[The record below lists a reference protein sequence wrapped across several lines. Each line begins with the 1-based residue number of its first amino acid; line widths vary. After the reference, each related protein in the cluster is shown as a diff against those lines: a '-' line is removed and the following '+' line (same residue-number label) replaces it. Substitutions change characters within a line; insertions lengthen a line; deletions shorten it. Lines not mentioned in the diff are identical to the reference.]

1 MNTIPSQRPRP
12 VSASLLE
19 SLSTAAMRPSAI
31 ARILA
36 SDGPWAPRLERLA
49 AAGVALPVE
58 RARVLG
64 SCLRRWGVVERRR
77 QPAIPLAA
85 WLEQAEARE
94 AAAVPTLVERAG
106 FDPGHWALA
115 PRQGGYVTDA
125 DGRRRRVAVVR
136 REASPEPE
144 AVAKL
149 LASAMPAWT
158 DKADEAGG
166 PRRGGAYCL
175 CLADFQAGK
184 AQEARGG
191 TAELVI
197 RVRSIIRQAR
207 AAVAAER
214 PAEAVIFELG
224 DICEGNANRTA
235 QSQLAANDLSQA
247 EQLEVCARLI
257 LEAIVALAPLVPKL
271 TLACVRS
278 NHGEERRSGQ
288 AVGRGDFGILV
299 GRTIAAALKLA
310 GAEWAGHV
318 RVVTQNAL
326 ETGVG
331 ITVQGL
337 PIAAFHGH
345 YAKSEKNLPAWI
357 AQQAGGV
364 GEHVAGA
371 CYRAARVVL
380 HGHFHHLRIEQSRG
394 RTIIGCPSL
403 ESGSA
408 WVERASGEYGRPGA
422 LALRIRAGRLLGIE
436 LLEPTD
442 GMGVDRADPR
452 L

>member
-1 MNTIPSQRPRP
+1 MSTNPSQKARP

-19 SLSTAAMRPSAI
+19 SLSTGSMSPSAI
-31 ARILA
+31 ARTLA
-36 SDGPWAPRLERLA
+36 SEGPWPPRLERLA
-49 AAGVALPVE
+49 AAGVALSVE

-85 WLEQAEARE
+85 WLERAEARE

-106 FDPGHWALA
+106 FDPEHWALA

-125 DGRRRRVAVVR
+125 DGKRRRIALIRH
-136 REASPEPE
+136 EASPEPE
-144 AVAKL
+144 AAARL
-149 LASAMPAWT
+149 LASAMPAW
-158 DKADEAGG
+158 ADEADR
-166 PRRGGAYCL
+166 PRPLHGGAYCL

-191 TAELVI
+191 TAELVV

-207 AAVAAER
+207 AAVAVEK

-224 DICEGNANRTA
+224 DICEGNANHTS

-257 LEAIVALAPLVPKL
+257 LEAIAALAPLVPKL
-271 TLACVRS
+271 TLVCVRS
-278 NHGEERRSGQ
+278 NHGEERRGGQ

-310 GAEWAGHV
+310 GAEWAGRV
-318 RVVTQNAL
+318 RVITQNAL

-331 ITVQGL
+331 IVVQGL

-345 YAKSEKNLPAWI
+345 YAKSEKNIPTWI

-364 GEHVAGA
+364 GEHAAGA
-371 CYRAARVVL
+371 CYREAQVVL

-403 ESGSA
+403 EAGSA
-408 WVERASGEYGRPGA
+408 WVERASGEYGQPGA
-422 LALRIRAGRLLGIE
+422 LALRVRARRLLGIE
-436 LLEPTD
+436 LLKPSD

-452 L
+452 VC

>member
-1 MNTIPSQRPRP
+1 
-12 VSASLLE
+12 
-19 SLSTAAMRPSAI
+19 MRPPSI

-36 SDGPWAPRLERLA
+36 SEGPWAPRLERLA
-49 AAGVALPVE
+49 AAGVDLSVE

-106 FDPGHWALA
+106 FDPAHWALA

-136 REASPEPE
+136 HEASPEPE

-158 DKADEAGG
+158 DGADRLG
-166 PRRGGAYCL
+166 RGGAYCL
-175 CLADFQAGK
+175 CLADFQCGK

-191 TAELVI
+191 TAELVL

-207 AAVAAER
+207 AAVAAEK

-224 DICEGNANRTA
+224 DVCEGNANHTS

-257 LEAIVALAPLVPKL
+257 LEAIAALAPLVPKL
-271 TLACVRS
+271 TLVCVRS
-278 NHGEERRSGQ
+278 NHGEERRGGQ

-299 GRTIAAALKLA
+299 GRTIAAALGLA

-318 RVVTQNAL
+318 RVITQNAL
-326 ETGVG
+326 ETGIG

-345 YAKSEKNLPAWI
+345 YAKSEKNVPTWI
-357 AQQAGGV
+357 AQQAGGA
-364 GEHVAGA
+364 GERTAGA

-380 HGHFHHLRIEQSRG
+380 HGHFHHFHAEQSRG
-394 RTIIGCPSL
+394 RMIIGCPSL
-403 ESGSA
+403 EAGSA

-422 LALRIRAGRLLGIE
+422 LALRVRAGRLLGIE
-436 LLEPTD
+436 LLEPAD

-452 L
+452 LC

>member
-1 MNTIPSQRPRP
+1 MNANPSQRPRP
-12 VSASLLE
+12 VSSSLLE

-49 AAGVALPVE
+49 AGGVALPVE

-85 WLEQAEARE
+85 WLGQAEARE
-94 AAAVPTLVERAG
+94 AAATPTLVERAG
-106 FDPGHWALA
+106 FDPQHWTLA
-115 PRQGGYVTDA
+115 PRQGGYVTGP
-125 DGRRRRVAVVR
+125 DGRRRRVAVVQH
-136 REASPEPE
+136 EASPEPE
-144 AVAKL
+144 AVARL
-149 LASAMPAWT
+149 LASAIPAW
-158 DKADEAGG
+158 ADEAST
-166 PRRGGAYCL
+166 PRKGGAYCL
-175 CLADFQAGK
+175 RLADFQTGK

-191 TAELVI
+191 TAELVA

-224 DICEGNANRTA
+224 DVCEGNANHTS

-247 EQLEVCARLI
+247 QQLEVCARLI
-257 LEAIVALAPLVPKL
+257 LEAIAALAPLVPQL
-271 TLACVRS
+271 SLVCVRS
-278 NHGEERRSGQ
+278 NHGEERRGGQ
-288 AVGRGDFGILV
+288 TVGRGDFGILI
-299 GRTIAAALKLA
+299 GRTIAAALELA
-310 GAEWAGHV
+310 GAEWAAHV
-318 RVVTQNAL
+318 RVITQNAL
-326 ETGVG
+326 ETGIG

-345 YAKSEKNLPAWI
+345 YAKSEKNVPTWI

-364 GEHVAGA
+364 GERTAGE
-371 CYRAARVVL
+371 CYRQARLVL
-380 HGHFHHLRIEQSRG
+380 HGHFHHFHAEQSRG

-403 ESGSA
+403 EAGSA
-408 WVERASGEYGRPGA
+408 WVERACGEYGQPGA
-422 LALRIRAGRLLGIE
+422 LALRVHAVRLPGIE

-442 GMGVDRADPR
+442 GMGVDRTDPR
-452 L
+452 TC

>member
-1 MNTIPSQRPRP
+1 MNANPSQRPRP
-12 VSASLLE
+12 VSSSLLE

-49 AAGVALPVE
+49 AGGVALPVE
-58 RARVLG
+58 RARVLC

-85 WLEQAEARE
+85 WLGQAEARE
-94 AAAVPTLVERAG
+94 AAATPTLVERAG
-106 FDPGHWALA
+106 FDPQHWTLA
-115 PRQGGYVTDA
+115 PRQGGYVTGP
-125 DGRRRRVAVVR
+125 DGRRRRVAVVQH
-136 REASPEPE
+136 EASPEPE
-144 AVAKL
+144 AVARL
-149 LASAMPAWT
+149 LASAIPAW
-158 DKADEAGG
+158 ADEAST
-166 PRRGGAYCL
+166 PRKGGAYCL
-175 CLADFQAGK
+175 CLADFQTGK

-191 TAELVI
+191 TAELVA

-224 DICEGNANRTA
+224 DVCEGNANHTS

-247 EQLEVCARLI
+247 QQLEVCARLI
-257 LEAIVALAPLVPKL
+257 LEAIAALAPLVPQL
-271 TLACVRS
+271 SLVCVRS
-278 NHGEERRSGQ
+278 NHGEERRGGQ
-288 AVGRGDFGILV
+288 TVGRGDFGILI
-299 GRTIAAALKLA
+299 GRTIAAALELA
-310 GAEWAGHV
+310 GAEWAAHV
-318 RVVTQNAL
+318 RVITQNAL
-326 ETGVG
+326 ETGIG

-345 YAKSEKNLPAWI
+345 YAKSEKNVPTWI

-364 GEHVAGA
+364 GERTAGE
-371 CYRAARVVL
+371 CYRQARLVL
-380 HGHFHHLRIEQSRG
+380 HGHFHHFHAEQSRG

-403 ESGSA
+403 EAGSA
-408 WVERASGEYGRPGA
+408 WVERACGEYGQPGA
-422 LALRIRAGRLLGIE
+422 LALRVHAGRLLGIE

-442 GMGVDRADPR
+442 GMGVDRTDPR
-452 L
+452 TC

>member
-1 MNTIPSQRPRP
+1 MQDP
-12 VSASLLE
+12 VSLRLLTSLA
-19 SLSTAAMRPSAI
+19 TPTMAAPAI
-31 ARILA
+31 ARILV
-36 SDGPWAPRLERLA
+36 DGSRSWDARFAQLE
-49 AAGVALPVE
+49 AGGIHLSRT

-64 SCLRRWGVVERRR
+64 SRLRLGGVSVEPRH
-77 QPAIPLAA
+77 AVPLEV
-85 WLEQAEARE
+85 WLAKNDSA
-94 AAAVPTLVERAG
+94 PTLVERAG
-106 FDPGHWALA
+106 FDPEHWALA

-125 DGRRRRVAVVR
+125 DGRRRRIALIR
-136 REASPEPE
+136 HEASPEPE

-149 LASAMPAWT
+149 LASAMPAWP
-158 DKADEAGG
+158 DKAGE

-175 CLADFQAGK
+175 CLADLQTGK

-224 DICEGNANRTA
+224 DICEGNANHTA
-235 QSQLAANDLSQA
+235 QSQLASNDLSQA

-257 LEAIVALAPLVPKL
+257 LEAIAALAPLVPRL
-271 TLACVRS
+271 SLVCVRS
-278 NHGEERRSGQ
+278 NHGEERRGGQ
-288 AVGRGDFGILV
+288 TVGRGDFGVLV
-299 GRTIAAALKLA
+299 GRTIAAALELA
-310 GAEWAGHV
+310 GAEWAARV
-318 RVVTQNAL
+318 RVITQNAL
-326 ETGVG
+326 ETGAGV
-331 ITVQGL
+331 TVQGL

-364 GEHVAGA
+364 GEHAAGA

-408 WVERASGEYGRPGA
+408 WVERASGEYAQPGA
-422 LALRIRAGRLLGIE
+422 IALRVRAGRLLGIE
-436 LLEPTD
+436 LLEPSD
-442 GMGVDRADPR
+442 GMAVDRTDPQPY
-452 L
+452 

>member
-1 MNTIPSQRPRP
+1 MNTNPSQRPRP
-12 VSASLLE
+12 VSVSLLK
-19 SLSTAAMRPSAI
+19 SLSSDSMSPSAI
-31 ARILA
+31 ARTLA
-36 SDGPWAPRLERLA
+36 SEGPWRPRLERLA
-49 AAGVALPVE
+49 AAGVVLPIE

-106 FDPGHWALA
+106 FDPRHWALA

-136 REASPEPE
+136 QEASPEPE

-149 LASAMPAWT
+149 LASAMPVWT
-158 DKADEAGG
+158 DEAGK

-191 TAELVI
+191 TAELVV

-207 AAVAAER
+207 AAVAAEK

-224 DICEGNANRTA
+224 DVCEGNANHTSG
-235 QSQLAANDLSQA
+235 SQLAANDLSQA

-257 LEAIVALAPLVPKL
+257 LEAIAALAPLVPKL
-271 TLACVRS
+271 TLVCVRS
-278 NHGEERRSGQ
+278 NHGEERRGGQ
-288 AVGRGDFGILV
+288 TVGRGDFGILV
-299 GRTIAAALKLA
+299 GRTIGAALELA

-318 RVVTQNAL
+318 RVITQNAL
-326 ETGVG
+326 ETGIG

-337 PIAAFHGH
+337 SVAAFHGH
-345 YAKSEKNLPAWI
+345 YAKSEKRLPEWI
-357 AQQAGGV
+357 AQQAGGA
-364 GEHVAGA
+364 GERTAGE
-371 CYRAARVVL
+371 CYREARLVL
-380 HGHFHHLRIEQSRG
+380 HGHFHHFHAEQSRG
-394 RTIIGCPSL
+394 RIIVGCPSL
-403 ESGSA
+403 EAGSA
-408 WVERASGEYGRPGA
+408 WVERAQGEYSAPGA
-422 LALRIRAGRLLGIE
+422 LALRVRAGRLLGIE

-442 GMGVDRADPR
+442 EMGVDRADPR
-452 L
+452 EC

>member
-1 MNTIPSQRPRP
+1 MNANPSQRPRP

-49 AAGVALPVE
+49 AAGVDLSVE

-85 WLEQAEARE
+85 WLEQAEAGE

-106 FDPGHWALA
+106 FDSAHWALA

-158 DKADEAGG
+158 DEADR
-166 PRRGGAYCL
+166 PVRGGAYCL

-191 TAELVI
+191 TAELVV

-214 PAEAVIFELG
+214 PSEAVIFELG
-224 DICEGNANRTA
+224 DICEGNANHTS

-247 EQLEVCARLI
+247 EQLEVCARLF
-257 LEAIVALAPLVPKL
+257 LEAIAALAPLVPKL
-271 TLACVRS
+271 TLVCVRS
-278 NHGEERRSGQ
+278 NHGEERRGGQ
-288 AVGRGDFGILV
+288 TVGRGDFGILV

-318 RVVTQNAL
+318 RVITQNAL
-326 ETGVG
+326 ETGIG

-345 YAKSEKNLPAWI
+345 YAKSEKNLPTWI

-364 GEHVAGA
+364 GEHAAGE
-371 CYRAARVVL
+371 CYRTARLVL
-380 HGHFHHLRIEQSRG
+380 HGHFHHFHAEQSRG

-403 ESGSA
+403 EAGSA

-422 LALRIRAGRLLGIE
+422 LALRVRAGRLLGIE
-436 LLEPTD
+436 LLEPAD
-442 GMGVDRADPR
+442 GMGVDRTDPR
-452 L
+452 LC

>member
-1 MNTIPSQRPRP
+1 MQDP
-12 VSASLLE
+12 VSIRLLTSLA
-19 SLSTAAMRPSAI
+19 TPAI
-31 ARILA
+31 PPHLLARIL
-36 SDGPWAPRLERLA
+36 SDGSRAWPERLA
-49 AAGVALPVE
+49 QLDAGGIHLSRT

-64 SCLRRWGVVERRR
+64 SRLRLGGVSVGRGH
-77 QPAIPLAA
+77 AVPLEA
-85 WLEQAEARE
+85 WLAENDSS
-94 AAAVPTLVERAG
+94 LVERAG
-106 FDPGHWALA
+106 FDESHWTLA
-115 PRQGGYVTDA
+115 PRQSGYVTGA
-125 DGRRRRVAVVR
+125 DGRRRRIALVR
-136 REASPEPE
+136 HEASPEPE

-158 DKADEAGG
+158 DEAAV
-166 PRRGGAYCL
+166 PPRGGAYCL
-175 CLADFQAGK
+175 CLADFQCGK

-191 TAELVI
+191 TAELVV

-214 PAEAVIFELG
+214 PAEVFIFELG
-224 DICEGNANRTA
+224 DICEGNANHTTS
-235 QSQLAANDLSQA
+235 SQLASNDLSQA

-257 LEAIVALAPLVPKL
+257 LEAIAALAPLVPYL
-271 TLACVRS
+271 HLVCVRS
-278 NHGEERRSGQ
+278 NHCEERRGGQ
-288 AVGRGDFGILV
+288 TVGRGDFGILV
-299 GRTIAAALKLA
+299 GRTIAAALELA
-310 GAEWAGHV
+310 GAKWAARV
-318 RVVTQNAL
+318 RVTTQNAL
-326 ETGVG
+326 ETGVL
-331 ITVQGL
+331 THVQGL

-364 GEHVAGA
+364 GEYAAGG

-408 WVERASGEYGRPGA
+408 WVERASGEYGQPGA
-422 LALRIRAGRLLGIE
+422 LALRVRAGRLLGIE
-436 LLEPTD
+436 LLEPSD

-452 L
+452 SY